1 MKILVQLKAEN
12 ILEKEYEGTVTKQVQ
27 TVIKTEKKGFEVVKV
42 KLTDELLNFKEGDY
56 IRVPVQISAMNNQV
70 FYRQDGK
77 IEVVK
82 GN

>member
-1 MKILVQLKAEN
+1 MKILVELKAEN
-12 ILEKEYEGTVTKQVQ
+12 ILEKEYEGNITKQVQ

-56 IRVPVQISAMNNQV
+56 IRIPAKVSAMNSQI

-77 IEVVK
+77 IEILK

>member
-1 MKILVQLKAEN
+1 MKIFVELKAEN
-12 ILEKEYEGTVTKQVQ
+12 ILEKEYEGKVTKQVQ
-27 TVIKTEKKGFEVVKV
+27 VVVKTEKKGFEVVKV

-56 IRVPVQISAMNNQV
+56 IRIPVQISAMNSQV

-77 IEVVK
+77 IEVLK